1 MSCGMHLEGRGGGGL
16 CFYGMKRLREP
27 ERVRGSLRGCPQTLA
42 WTPHSLV
49 GPPAMEFRSKQALSL
64 GKRTVCPRAS
74 WSSLSPTSFPPSP
87 HSPSTLTAVILFIKI
102 PDRETPKAKC
112 VNKFTCPLF
121 KRPWVLDAAGLRTLR
136 TRCKSARLPP
146 RVVHRRARCLLT
158 HLKHVC
164 SLSTFSQI
172 PAGAGG
178 HIHTQT
184 LSRS

>member
-87 HSPSTLTAVILFIKI
+87 HSPSTLTAVILFIEI
-102 PDRETPKAKC
+102 PDRETPKAKYVKQVHLPALQTVVGPRC
-112 VNKFTCPLF
+112 RWLTHTAYAVQE
-121 KRPWVLDAAGLRTLR
+121 RTLLSS
-136 TRCKSARLPP
+136 CCAQEL
-146 RVVHRRARCLLT
+146 VV
-158 HLKHVC
+158 
-164 SLSTFSQI
+164 F
-172 PAGAGG
+172 
-178 HIHTQT
+178 
-184 LSRS
+184 